1 MNNVTDDA
9 NLDNLEEVKLNI
21 DDNEPEMKLK
31 QPNEVYLDIYRAARL
46 KAKQAKAVAVKAYL
60 EAKKIKKLYMLD
72 EVEFSSSSDEE
83 EINF

>member
-1 MNNVTDDA
+1 MNHRRP
-9 NLDNLEEVKLNI
+9 E
-21 DDNEPEMKLK
+21 NEPEMKLK

-46 KAKQAKAVAVKAYL
+46 KAKQAKALAVKAYL